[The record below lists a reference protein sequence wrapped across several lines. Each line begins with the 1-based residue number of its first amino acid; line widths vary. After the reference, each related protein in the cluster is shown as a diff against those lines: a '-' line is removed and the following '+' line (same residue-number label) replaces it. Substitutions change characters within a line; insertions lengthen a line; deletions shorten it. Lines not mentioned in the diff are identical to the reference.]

1 MLYYLKYGLL
11 RVSMLW
17 VPFVLVG
24 LKQYFSDLARA
35 KKRRRNLE
43 FVIYLL
49 AHLITISL
57 IPHKEDRF
65 QLPIYPIIVMFA
77 AYGFVF
83 AIRRVLKYKGL
94 IILAI
99 VCSCMAANVFHNV
112 LYSPATTM
120 VMQDLR

>member
-1 MLYYLKYGLL
+1 MLFIVPL
-11 RVSMLW
+11 RIN
-17 VPFVLVG
+17 
-24 LKQYFSDLARA
+24 RA
-35 KKRRRNLE
+35 
-43 FVIYLL
+43 
-49 AHLITISL
+49 H
-57 IPHKEDRF
+57 RF